1 MRCAPLSLNIS
12 TRISKVSIS
21 KSILNLF
28 CCRKAGEKR
37 KMKVTIVERVFST
50 TRDVEGSEYYRITM
64 DADSPEFER
73 FMDDHHVLEKY
84 RNGQRAASYH
94 GHIYGAGR
102 LVGLYTGYFSGWFRD
117 IARERPIWERKYIE
131 IVEPVTYRN

>member
-1 MRCAPLSLNIS
+1 
-12 TRISKVSIS
+12 
-21 KSILNLF
+21 
-28 CCRKAGEKR
+28 
-37 KMKVTIVERVFST
+37 MKVTIVERVFST

-73 FMDDHHVLEKY
+73 FMDDRHVLEKY
-84 RNGQRAASYH
+84 RKGQKAASYH

-117 IARERPIWERKYIE
+117 LATERPIWEMKYIE